1 MTIYESNMGNQQ
13 ILDTATCFHCGE
25 TCKEEIL
32 PFDNHPFCCK
42 GCLTVYQL
50 LSNNNLCGY
59 YDLENTPGIQQR
71 NPVLASAYTYLDD
84 EKIMQQ
90 LLTYK
95 DENIA
100 KVIFFIPT
108 MHCSSCIWLLEHLYK
123 LDPSITN
130 ARVQFMKKELHI
142 SYNPKE
148 TSLRKIVTLLSSL
161 GYEPAISLND
171 LEKRTQK
178 DDHRKLSYQIG
189 VAGFCFGNIML
200 ISFPEYFGL
209 DSFTQGS
216 FSKLFGYINLVLSL
230 PVFFFSAQDY
240 FIAAWKGIRSK
251 FISIDIPLALGIF
264 VMFARSTYEV
274 VSGHGIGWFDTHA
287 GLVFFLLIGKWFQQK
302 TFDTLSFER
311 DYKSYFP
318 IAVTV
323 LRDNIETTLPVT
335 SLSIGDR
342 ILIRNNELIPADA
355 ILLNGD
361 AHIDF
366 SFVTGESDPIRKV
379 LGEIIYAGGRQIGH
393 TIELEVCKKVSQSY
407 LTQLWN
413 NDAFAKDQRSSIES
427 FQQLVSRYFTIAL
440 LTTAFVSAG
449 WWLVMDPSLAL
460 NAFTAVLI
468 IACPCALALS
478 SPFALGTAMRILGKH
493 QFYIKSPQVVEQ
505 LAHMDSVVF
514 DKTGTLTQPSAAAIH
529 FQGKELTSSEK
540 QIIASVVSQSIH
552 PLSQKIKSFLAQRNL
567 LPVSTLKEITGKG
580 LSALVNDQHIIIG
593 SAAMANIVQQANDN
607 LTTKVYVTI
616 DGKVLGYFQVD
627 HSYRDGL
634 ENVIETL
641 RPHYDLYLLS
651 GDNEKEKTTLLP
663 YFKNASHMHF
673 KQSPADKLSFIQQLQ
688 SNNKKVIMIGDGLN
702 DAGALK
708 AANMGISIT
717 ESTSHFSPASDVIM
731 SASMFEKLPAY
742 LAFSKNTLK
751 VIHASF
757 IISLMYN
764 IVGLSFAVQGTLSPL
779 IAAVLMPLSSV
790 TVIAFTTISTTFL
803 SKKGGLQ

>member
-1 MTIYESNMGNQQ
+1 MGNQQ
-13 ILDTATCFHCGE
+13 LIDLTTCFHCGE
-25 TCKEEIL
+25 TCKEEVI
-32 PFDNHPFCCK
+32 PFDSHDFCCK

-50 LSNNNLCGY
+50 LSDNNLCSY
-59 YDLENTPGIQQR
+59 YNLEKAPGIQQR
-71 NPVLASAYTYLDD
+71 NPVLTAAYAYLDD

-95 DENIA
+95 DEKVA

-108 MHCSSCIWLLEHLYK
+108 MHCSSCIWLLEHLYT
-123 LDPSITN
+123 LDAGVSS

-142 SYNPKE
+142 SYDPQQ
-148 TSLRKIVTLLSSL
+148 TSLRNIVTLLSKL

-171 LEKRTQK
+171 LEKRSIK
-178 DDHRKLSYQIG
+178 DDHRRLSYQIG

-209 DSFTQGS
+209 DSFTQGA

-230 PVFFFSAQDY
+230 PVFFFSARDY

-251 FISIDIPLALGIF
+251 SISIDIPLALGIL
-264 VMFARSTYEV
+264 VMFVRSTYEV

-323 LRDNIETTLPVT
+323 LRDDSETTLPVT
-335 SLSIGDR
+335 SLSVGDR

-355 ILLNGD
+355 ILLKGE

-366 SFVTGESDPIRKV
+366 SFVTGESDPVHKV

-393 TIELEVCKKVSQSY
+393 TIELEICKKVSQSY

-427 FQQLVSRYFTIAL
+427 FQQMVSRHFTVAL
-440 LTTAFVSAG
+440 LTIAFVSAG
-449 WWLVMDPSLAL
+449 WWLIKDPSLAL

-505 LAHMDSVVF
+505 LAHMNTVVF
-514 DKTGTLTQPSAAAIH
+514 DKTGTLTQPSAASIH
-529 FQGKELTSSEK
+529 FHGNPLSTSEK
-540 QIIASVVSQSIH
+540 QLIASVVSQSIH
-552 PLSQKIKSFLAQRNL
+552 PLSQKIKSFLDQRTL
-567 LPVSTLKEITGKG
+567 LPVSKLKETAGKG
-580 LSALVNDQHIIIG
+580 LTALVQDKKISIG
-593 SAAMANIVQQANDN
+593 SASMMHITQASDDN
-607 LTTKVYVTI
+607 LSTKVYVNI
-616 DGKVLGYFQVD
+616 DGQILGYFQVD
-627 HSYRDGL
+627 HSYRTGL
-634 ENVIETL
+634 KEVIESL
-641 RPHYDLYLLS
+641 RPSYQQYLLS
-651 GDNEKEKTTLLP
+651 GDNEKEKKQLLP
-663 YFKNASHMHF
+663 YFQDANRMHF
-673 KQSPADKLSFIQQLQ
+673 RQSPGDKLSFIQQLQ
-688 SNNKKVIMIGDGLN
+688 STGKNVVMIGDGLN

-708 AANMGISIT
+708 AANIGISVT

-731 SASMFEKLPAY
+731 SATMFEKIPAY

-757 IISLMYN
+757 IISLIYN

-779 IAAVLMPLSSV
+779 FAAVLMPLSSV
-790 TVIAFTTISTTFL
+790 TVIAFTTVSTIFI

>member
-1 MTIYESNMGNQQ
+1 MGNRQL
-13 ILDTATCFHCGE
+13 LDTATCFHCGE

-108 MHCSSCIWLLEHLYK
+108 MHCSSCIWLLEHFYK

-230 PVFFFSAQDY
+230 PVFLFSAQDY

-302 TFDTLSFER
+302 TFNTLSFER

-323 LRDNIETTLPVT
+323 LRDNTETTLPVT

-449 WWLVMDPSLAL
+449 WWLLMDPSLAL

-505 LAHMDSVVF
+505 LAHMDAVVF

-641 RPHYDLYLLS
+641 RPCYDLYLLS

-673 KQSPADKLSFIQQLQ
+673 KQLPADKLSFIQQLQ

-757 IISLMYN
+757 IISLIYN
-764 IVGLSFAVQGTLSPL
+764 IVGLSFAIQGTLSPL

-790 TVIAFTTISTTFL
+790 TVIAFTTISTTFI
-803 SKKGGLQ
+803 SKKGGL

>member
-1 MTIYESNMGNQQ
+1 MGTQQ
-13 ILDTATCFHCGE
+13 SIGIATCFHCGE

-32 PFDNHPFCCK
+32 PYDSHPFCCK

-50 LSNNNLCGY
+50 LSDNNLCGY
-59 YDLENTPGIQQR
+59 YNLENAPGIQQR
-71 NPVLASAYTYLDD
+71 NPVLPSAYAYLDD
-84 EKIMQQ
+84 DNIMQQ

-95 DENIA
+95 DEKIA

-123 LDPSITN
+123 LDEGLNS
-130 ARVQFMKKELHI
+130 ARVQFLKKELHI
-142 SYNPKE
+142 SYNPQL
-148 TSLRKIVTLLSSL
+148 TSLRKIVTLLSRL

-171 LEKRTQK
+171 LEKRTIK

-209 DSFTQGS
+209 DSFTKGS
-216 FSKLFGYINLVLSL
+216 FSKLFGYINLILSL
-230 PVFFFSAQDY
+230 PVFFFSARDY
-240 FIAAWKGIRSK
+240 FVAAWKGIRNK
-251 FISIDIPLALGIF
+251 FISIDIPLALGIL
-264 VMFARSTYEV
+264 VMFVRSTYEV
-274 VSGHGIGWFDTHA
+274 ITGHGIGWFDTHA

-318 IAVTV
+318 IAATV
-323 LRDNIETTLPVT
+323 LLDGTETTLPVT

-355 ILLNGD
+355 ILLKGD

-366 SFVTGESDPIRKV
+366 SFVTGESDPVHKV

-393 TIELEVCKKVSQSY
+393 SIELEICKKVSQSY

-413 NDAFAKDQRSSIES
+413 NDTFSKNQRSTIES

-440 LTTAFVSAG
+440 LALAFISAG
-449 WWLVMDPSLAL
+449 WWLVVDPSLAL

-493 QFYIKSPQVVEQ
+493 QFYIKSPQVIEQ
-505 LAHMDSVVF
+505 LAHMNTIVF

-529 FQGKELTSSEK
+529 FHGKALTTNEK
-540 QIIASVVSQSIH
+540 RLVASVVSQSIH
-552 PLSQKIKSFLAQRNL
+552 PLSQKIKSFLSQPHL
-567 LPVSTLKEITGKG
+567 LPVSLFAETTGKG
-580 LSALVNDQHIIIG
+580 LTASVEGIHVIIG
-593 SAAMANIVQQANDN
+593 SATMVQQEQPADDN
-607 LTTKVYVTI
+607 LSTKVFVSI
-616 DGKVLGYFQVD
+616 NSNILGYFQVD
-627 HSYRDGL
+627 HSYRKGLKEVTDGL
-634 ENVIETL
+634 
-641 RPHYDLYLLS
+641 RPDYEQYLLS
-651 GDNEKEKTTLLP
+651 GDNEKERTQLLP
-663 YFKNASHMHF
+663 YFKHPDHLHF
-673 KQSPADKLSFIQQLQ
+673 KQSPSDKLSFIQQLQ
-688 SNNKKVIMIGDGLN
+688 ATCKNVIMIGDGLN

-708 AANMGISIT
+708 AANIGISIT

-731 SASMFEKLPAY
+731 SASKFENLPAY

-757 IISLMYN
+757 VISLLYN
-764 IVGLSFAVQGTLSPL
+764 LVGLSFAVQGTLSPVM
-779 IAAVLMPLSSV
+779 AAILMPLSSV
-790 TVIAFTTISTTFL
+790 TVIAFTTISTTLL
-803 SKKGGLQ
+803 SRKGGLQ